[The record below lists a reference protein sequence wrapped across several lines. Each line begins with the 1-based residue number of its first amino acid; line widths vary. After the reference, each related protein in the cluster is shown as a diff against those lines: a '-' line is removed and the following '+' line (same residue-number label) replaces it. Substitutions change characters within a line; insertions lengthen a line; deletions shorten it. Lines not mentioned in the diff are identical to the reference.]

1 MRVYL
6 LMFYNQNSVLI
17 AATLLALMLL
27 SIWLGSLI
35 GLRRMRRTSD
45 SGRTQVM
52 AVQGSLLGLLALLL
66 GFTFSLSLARHDD
79 RSRAVVA
86 EANAIGTAWLRT
98 DLIEEPARTELRR
111 LMRAYLGARLASARL
126 TMVEDADRAEM
137 HAAAQAAF
145 AQLWSIAG
153 ATARDAGSPATLS
166 FVTALN
172 AMFDAYGDRTA
183 ALERHVPELVL
194 ALLFVTLLFLSWVL
208 GYASTVS
215 GVRPTSPL
223 IVMVFLIIT
232 LVFLIID
239 LDRPRRGFI
248 AIDQSALLD
257 LGADILA
264 TAATDSA
271 AAPKPQPA
279 GLP

>member
-111 LMRAYLGARLASARL
+111 LMRAYVGARLASARL

-145 AQLWSIAG
+145 AQLWSIAS
-153 ATARDAGSPATLS
+153 ATARDAGSPVTLS